1 MCSAQAKAHN
11 DFPEVRTMSTIAQEL
26 NVRIEAYR
34 LTHGSRPIMVGLGRR
49 ELEALR
55 QTHPHS
61 VASHNY
67 GGISIEERSEDS
79 IVHFYAGRWF

>member
-1 MCSAQAKAHN
+1 
-11 DFPEVRTMSTIAQEL
+11 MSTITQEL

-55 QTHPHS
+55 QTHPAS

-67 GGISIEERSEDS
+67 GGMYIEEREEESF
-79 IVHFYAGRWF
+79 VHFYAASWF